1 MILAAP
7 FLAAVLPVV
16 APATPGARG
25 PRYVRL
31 RLAVVAYGV
40 PGTGEILLDRATG
53 RFVRRFDTGPT
64 SEREGWDGTRAWR
77 ADATGM
83 ARIEGNL
90 DQRDAIRAWSFAFAR
105 APRRIALARP
115 LDVVVDPASGLV
127 TRIVRY
133 AGADVDT
140 TVLADQRTVEGLV
153 LPFALTDTSD
163 DGVWTATV
171 RSVETPARLADA
183 AFAPPAPPHDFTLR
197 ARTRVAL
204 EPNVDYPI
212 VLVRVD
218 DGPPMRFLLDTG
230 GQNVVTAEAARRIGL
245 RVVGA
250 GTVSGA
256 GPGLAAIRY
265 AHARRVRIGAVTLRD
280 QPFVV
285 VDLGGLF
292 PFDGVVGYELLA
304 RCAARLDLAHRQVE
318 FAPSAADFG
327 AAGTS
332 VPFILDD
339 RQPQIAGAL
348 DGTPAALTVDTGD
361 SGSVEIN
368 AWYMRAHDLQQRYR
382 AVLVRGAYGGIG
394 GMVDAY
400 LAAARVL
407 RIGPIAV
414 RDVPLMLTAVARSGT
429 EADPSVA
436 GNVGDR
442 VWRRFVVVFDY
453 RAGRLSL
460 APLP

>member
-16 APATPGARG
+16 APAAPGARG

-40 PGTGEILLDRATG
+40 AGTGEIVLDRATG

-64 SEREGWDGTRAWR
+64 SQREGWDGTHAWR

-83 ARIEGNL
+83 ARIEGNV

-105 APRRIALARP
+105 APGRIALARP

-133 AGADVDT
+133 AGSDVDT
-140 TVLADQRTVEGLV
+140 TTLADQRTIDGLV

-163 DGVWTATV
+163 DGVWQATV
-171 RSVETPARLADA
+171 RAVETPTRIAPA
-183 AFAPPAPPHDFTLR
+183 AFAPPAPPHDFSLP

-204 EPNVDYPI
+204 EPNAGYPI

-230 GQNVVTAEAARRIGL
+230 GQNVVTADAARRAGL
-245 RVVGA
+245 QVVGT
-250 GTVSGA
+250 GTVGGA

-280 QPFVV
+280 QPFDV

-304 RCAARLDLAHRQVE
+304 RCAARLDLAHHAVE
-318 FAPSAADFG
+318 FVPRAGEFG
-327 AAGTS
+327 AAGTT
-332 VPFILDD
+332 VPFVLDD
-339 RQPQIAGAL
+339 RQPQVAGAL
-348 DGTPAALTVDTGD
+348 DGMPAALTVDTGD
-361 SGSVEIN
+361 SGSAEIN
-368 AWYMRAHDLQQRYR
+368 AWYVRARGLRERYH
-382 AVLVRGAYGGIG
+382 AVLVRGAYGGVG

-400 LAAARVL
+400 VARAREL
-407 RIGPIAV
+407 RIGTVAV
-414 RDVPLMLTAVARSGT
+414 RDVPLLLTAAARSGT

-436 GNVGDR
+436 GNVGDL

-453 RAGRLSL
+453 RAGLLRLQ
-460 APLP
+460 PLR

>member
-1 MILAAP
+1 MILAAA
-7 FLAAVLPVV
+7 FLAAALPVV
-16 APATPGARG
+16 APARAGARG

-64 SEREGWDGTRAWR
+64 SQREGWDGTRAWC
-77 ADATGM
+77 ADATGL
-83 ARIEGNL
+83 ARVEGNV
-90 DQRDAIRAWSFAFAR
+90 DQRDAIRAWSYAFAR

-133 AGADVDT
+133 AGSDVER
-140 TVLADQRTVEGLV
+140 TVLADQRTVDGLV
-153 LPFALTDTSD
+153 LPFALSDTSD
-163 DGVWTATV
+163 DGVWQATV

-183 AFAPPAPPHDFTLR
+183 AFAPPARPHDITLP

-204 EPNVDYPI
+204 EPDADYPI

-218 DGPPMRFLLDTG
+218 DGPPLRFLLDTG
-230 GQNVVTAEAARRIGL
+230 GQNVITADAARRVGL

-265 AHARRVRIGAVTLRD
+265 ARARRVDIGAVTLRN
-280 QPFVV
+280 QPFDV
-285 VDLGGLF
+285 VDLGAMF

-304 RCAARLDLAHRQVE
+304 RCAVRLDLAHRQVD
-318 FAPSAADFG
+318 FAPRAADFG
-327 AAGTS
+327 AGGTA
-332 VPFILDD
+332 VPFVFDD
-339 RQPQIAGAL
+339 RQPQVAGAL
-348 DGTPAALTVDTGD
+348 DGTPAALTIDTGD

-368 AWYMRAHDLQQRYR
+368 TWYVRAHDLQHRYR

-407 RIGPIAV
+407 RIGSVAV
-414 RDVPLMLTAVARSGT
+414 RGVPLLLTAAARSGT

-442 VWRRFVVVFDY
+442 VWRRLVVVFDY
-453 RAGRLSL
+453 RANVVRL